1 MKQLFYYLAFTFL
14 GAAALGMMFSYC
26 SRKKVCHYGSPEE
39 AIADCRHELY
49 RLKSLKTVDIDD
61 LYDIMAVWDMKRD
74 TISNMLEREKDTAR
88 FETLVHGFFSLS
100 DSVQDEIHRLA
111 YSNKRSIE
119 EILYLQ
125 LKDDTRRT
133 EITKSTLY
141 KSIESFYNSLDN
153 VVVDSKKEGVVEEYS
168 KLFKE
173 TDKIRVEADFMDFLS
188 KEDYCFRWLLG
199 KLTEVST
206 EQLVELTQL
215 TEGFLNSFVSSVRNQ
230 SPKNQIERIEMLL
243 LMRLNRR
250 VIQNA
255 ITCRDIV
262 YMGRKLTQE
271 QANCFRW
278 MIMQPFLSIGRR
290 EADLLTPLQI
300 KELKLLA
307 MESPKLMKRL
317 NRLGNLAL
325 DKQTEE
331 KLMNT
336 VADFYLELCLNGY
349 IYGSLMN

>member
-14 GAAALGMMFSYC
+14 GAAALGMMFSSC

-61 LYDIMAVWDMKRD
+61 LYDILAVWDMKRD

-141 KSIESFYNSLDN
+141 KSIESFYNSLDD

-188 KEDYCFRWLLG
+188 KEDYCFRWLMG

-255 ITCRDIV
+255 ITAGISFIWV
-262 YMGRKLTQE
+262 
-271 QANCFRW
+271 
-278 MIMQPFLSIGRR
+278 
-290 EADLLTPLQI
+290 
-300 KELKLLA
+300 
-307 MESPKLMKRL
+307 
-317 NRLGNLAL
+317 GN
-325 DKQTEE
+325 
-331 KLMNT
+331 
-336 VADFYLELCLNGY
+336 
-349 IYGSLMN
+349 